1 MNKREKIII
10 DDNDPFY
17 NDKFNREKTAQELSE
32 VLSKVSAPF
41 ILMLNGKGGSGKSTF
56 ADMWKQELINFGN
69 NTLKHNAFKNEYS
82 ENPLVSLLS
91 ELIERINDIQK
102 GEKIPPTIK
111 WNFKTISESIDEFSN
126 NSVDNKIKWM
136 ERFEKKKD
144 AIAQIQK
151 SMSSILTEY
160 YASEDGKFTPLYY
173 FIDELDKCKSA
184 FVVEMLNTVSRVL
197 NIPEIIFIVAAD
209 KSQIENAVK
218 TIYGNDFDTDNY
230 LKNTFNLIYNL
241 DEEQKS

>member
-17 NDKFNREKTAQELSE
+17 NDKFNREKAAQKLTE
-32 VLSKVSAPF
+32 VLSKVREPF

-56 ADMWKQELINFGN
+56 ADMWNQELINFGN
-69 NTLKHNAFKNEYS
+69 DTLKYNAFKSEYS

-91 ELIERINDIQK
+91 ELIERINYIQK

-111 WNFKTISESIDEFSN
+111 WNFKTISESIDEISN
-126 NSVDNKIKWM
+126 DSVGTKIKWL
-136 ERFEKKKD
+136 ERFENKKI

-151 SMSSILTEY
+151 SMSLILKEY
-160 YASEDGKFTPLYY
+160 YTSEEGKFTPLYY
-173 FIDELDKCKSA
+173 FIDELDKCKPA
-184 FVVEMLNTVSRVL
+184 FVVDTINAISRVL

-209 KSQIENAVK
+209 RSQIENAVK
-218 TIYGNDFDTDNY
+218 TIYGNGFDTDNY
-230 LKNTFNLIYNL
+230 FKNTFNLISDL
-241 DEEQKS
+241 DEEEKS

>member
-17 NDKFNREKTAQELSE
+17 HDKFNREKTAQELTE
-32 VLSKVSAPF
+32 VLSKVNEPF

-69 NTLKHNAFKNEYS
+69 NTLKHNAFENEYS

-91 ELIERINDIQK
+91 DLIEKINDIQK

-111 WNFKTISESIDEFSN
+111 WNFKTISEAIDELSN
-126 NSVDNKIKWM
+126 NSVGTKIKWM
-136 ERFEKKKD
+136 ESFEKKKN
-144 AIAQIQK
+144 AIAVIQK
-151 SMSSILTEY
+151 SMSSILKEY
-160 YASEDGKFTPLYY
+160 YTSEEGKFTPLYY
-173 FIDELDKCKSA
+173 FIDELDKCKPA
-184 FVVEMLNTVSRVL
+184 FVVDMINAISRVL

-209 KSQIENAVK
+209 KSQIENAIK
-218 TIYGNDFDTDNY
+218 TIYGSGFDTDNY
-230 LKNTFNLIYNL
+230 FKNTFNLICEL
-241 DEEQKS
+241 DEDQKA

>member
-41 ILMLNGKGGSGKSTF
+41 ILMLNGKGGSGKSIF
-56 ADMWKQELINFGN
+56 VDMWKQELNNYGN
-69 NTLKHNAFKNEYS
+69 NTLKNNAHQNEYS
-82 ENPLVSLLS
+82 VNPFVSIVS
-91 ELIERINDIQK
+91 ELIDKINDIQK

-111 WNFKTISESIDEFSN
+111 WNFKTISESIDEISN
-126 NSVDNKIKWM
+126 DSVGTKIKWL
-136 ERFEKKKD
+136 ERFENKKN

-151 SMSSILTEY
+151 SMSLILKEY
-160 YASEDGKFTPLYY
+160 YTGEKGKFTPLYY
-173 FIDELDKCKSA
+173 FIDELDKCKPA
-184 FVVEMLNTVSRVL
+184 FVVEMMNTISRVL

-209 KSQIENAVK
+209 RSQIENAVK
-218 TIYGNDFDTDNY
+218 VIYGSGFDTDNY
-230 LKNTFNLIYNL
+230 FMNTFNLIYNL
-241 DEEQKS
+241 DEQQKS